1 MAIVTVKDI
10 DTVIGNVRMTG
21 GTVTISGGSTGGD
34 LNTGLGQCLAA
45 WFVGAGA
52 AVDAALPSCN
62 ETFPCAGD
70 AVTIVTTANTTLR
83 WFAIGY

>member
-1 MAIVTVKDI
+1 MAITTVKDI
-10 DTVIGNVRMTG
+10 DTVIGNLRLTG

-34 LNTGLGQCLAA
+34 LNTGLHQALAC

-52 AVDAALPSCN
+52 AVVADLASCN
-62 ETFPCAGD
+62 ETFPCSGD
-70 AVTIVTTANTTLR
+70 AVTIVTTSNATMR